1 LIKALKRFIVCQL
14 LRRGTDLK
22 LRFTT
27 KMQGRGVKLIF
38 RQARPQ
44 HAGHRGIHDSTWLD
58 SLLEE
63 NRIAASRTIKNS
75 CRTVVAAYPEQMQ
88 AAEDLVRKRYEWRGY
103 QAPAVVRTSNAKSD
117 RVTLLAEN
125 RGAVVGTLTVRPDS
139 ADGLLAEL
147 SYRLE
152 IESLKTK
159 GHVLGEV
166 VKLAVDEGA
175 DSRITLDALV
185 RSAYVVSRFAYKRT
199 HVVIEVNPRHVRF
212 YEKALGFIVAAAER
226 LCARVGAPSVL
237 MELDLD
243 QFGRRL
249 HATSGKVRPALEVVT

>member
-1 LIKALKRFIVCQL
+1 MLGNDLSSCQL
-14 LRRGTDLK
+14 LRRRTHLK
-22 LRFTT
+22 AAVYNQDAG
-27 KMQGRGVKLIF
+27 KGSSVIF
-38 RQARPQ
+38 RGARPQ
-44 HAGHRGIHDSTWLD
+44 QAGYRGIHDSTWLD

-63 NRIAASRTIKNS
+63 NRIATKSRTTKNP
-75 CRTVVAAYPEQMQ
+75 CRTLVAAYPEQMQ
-88 AAEDLVRKRYEWRGY
+88 AADDLVRKRYEWRGY
-103 QAPAVVRTSNAKSD
+103 QAPAVVRTGDAKSD

-125 RGAVVGTLTVRPDS
+125 RGAVIGTLTVRPDS
-139 ADGLLAEL
+139 AEGLLAEL
-147 SYRLE
+147 TYRLE
-152 IESLKTK
+152 IERLRSQ
-159 GHVLGEV
+159 GHALGEV
-166 VKLAVDEGA
+166 VKLAVEEGA
-175 DSRITLDALV
+175 DSRATLDALV
-185 RSAYVVSRFAYKRT
+185 RAAYVVSRFAYKRT